1 MLTMINSQT
10 NHFVAVEANIAA
22 GKSTLLP
29 RLAEELGWEHLQEPV
44 DDPKFTELLEDFT
57 QHPHDANRRIR
68 FQKYITVRRAS
79 LVKELDPSKNYLI
92 ERSLYS
98 DLIFSQA
105 NFLSME
111 QPNAMYMDYYYD
123 IKRRLQDYPRI
134 SSVVYLRTTP
144 EVAYDRLI
152 SRGRAAENGTP
163 LDYIRD
169 LHRFHEACLPQIC
182 REMETPLIELDWDN
196 FGCAKEVSQLILTEI
211 KATQQAAA

>member
-1 MLTMINSQT
+1 MIKNQT

-29 RLAEELGWEHLQEPV
+29 QLATELGWEPLKEPV
-44 DDPKFTELLEDFT
+44 DDLRFTELLEDFT
-57 QHPHDANRRIR
+57 RHPHDANRRIR
-68 FQKYITVRRAS
+68 FQKYITERRAT
-79 LVKELDPSKNYLI
+79 LVTELDPTKNYLI

-134 SSVVYLRTTP
+134 SAVVYLRTTP
-144 EVAYDRLI
+144 EVAYNRLI
-152 SRGRAAENGTP
+152 SRGREAEDGTP
-163 LDYIRD
+163 LAYIQD
-169 LHRFHEACLPQIC
+169 LHNFHEACLPQIC
-182 REMETPLIELDWDN
+182 REMNTPLIELEWDN
-196 FGCAKEVSQLILTEI
+196 FGCQKEVAQMIRELITRE
-211 KATQQAAA
+211 AAEAA